1 MIRPPR
7 GMDTLRKQDDVHDHT
22 SPEPEGE
29 NRGELLPSVSG
40 SPFEA
45 IKEYTEQ
52 GVEEWSARRL
62 QPHLDYGTWHR
73 FLKVIEAAMIAA
85 RLSGHDVD
93 ANFSPTGEVSGARG
107 PSRLDYR
114 LSRYACY
121 LIAMRGDS
129 HKKAIADALTYF
141 AVQTRKQEIAEE
153 KAREAVDIPEP
164 RRELTNRE
172 LAQMVIEEA
181 DRADREKELR
191 LAAVAEVEAMVPI
204 VREIEQHRAKSEY
217 VDVFVDGH
225 QDATSFRVYCSQV
238 EVPERKFREHL
249 LAKGVIYRKPVG
261 RRYSQS
267 KRTWVTDDEYHPRAD
282 YKKWFHLKDQ
292 PEAPRHHNGQM
303 RTTLY
308 VSPLGKVKILE
319 WLKRHP
325 LGGAA

>member
-1 MIRPPR
+1 M
-7 GMDTLRKQDDVHDHT
+7 HDHT
-22 SPEPEGE
+22 SSTPEGE
-29 NRGELLPSVSG
+29 SRGELLPNVSG

-45 IKEYTEQ
+45 IKEISEA
-52 GVEEWSARRL
+52 GSEEWSARRL
-62 QPHLDYGTWHR
+62 QPFLGYGAWHR

-93 ANFSPTGEVSGARG
+93 ANFSPTGEVSGTRG

-129 HKKAIADALTYF
+129 HKAQIADALTYF

-153 KAREAVDIPEP
+153 QAAKVVDVPTP

-181 DRADREKELR
+181 DRADREAELR
-191 LAAVAEVEAMVPI
+191 QAAEAQVEAMVPI
-204 VREIEQHRAKSEY
+204 VREIEQHRAKSDY

-225 QDATSFRVYCSQV
+225 QDATSFRVYCTQI

-249 LAKGVIYRKPVG
+249 LAKGVIYRKPVS
-261 RRYSQS
+261 RRFDRAKQA
-267 KRTWVTDDEYHPRAD
+267 WEPVHEYHPRAD
-282 YKKWFHLKDQ
+282 FKKWFHLRDQ
-292 PEAPRHHNGQM
+292 PEAPRYHNGQM

-325 LGGAA
+325 LSGAA

>member
-1 MIRPPR
+1 VDNR
-7 GMDTLRKQDDVHDHT
+7 T
-22 SPEPEGE
+22 SPDPEHE
-29 NRGELLPSVSG
+29 NRGELLPSVG
-40 SPFEA
+40 RSPFDA
-45 IKEYTEQ
+45 IKEYNDQ
-52 GVEEWSARRL
+52 GHEEWSARRV
-62 QPHLDYGTWHR
+62 QPFLGYGAWHR
-73 FLKVIEAAMIAA
+73 FLKIIESAMTAA
-85 RLSGHDVD
+85 RLSGDDVE
-93 ANFSPTGEVSGARG
+93 ANFSPTGEVSGTRG

-129 HKKAIADALTYF
+129 HKAEIAQALKYF
-141 AVQTRKQEIAEE
+141 AIQTRKQEIAEE
-153 KAREAVDIPEP
+153 RAAAAVDVPTP

-172 LAQMVIEEA
+172 LAAMVIEEA
-181 DRADREKELR
+181 DRADHEKELR
-191 LAAVAEVEAMVPI
+191 LVSEAKVEEMVPI

-217 VDVFVDGH
+217 VDVFVDGR
-225 QDATSFRVYCSQV
+225 QDVTSFRVYCSQI

-249 LAKGVIYRKPVG
+249 IAKGIVYKKPIS
-261 RRYSQS
+261 RRFSRS
-267 KRTWVTDDEYHPRAD
+267 KGVWVTDDEYHPRAD

-308 VSPLGKVKILE
+308 VTPLGKVKILE